1 MGRKPH
7 GVPVT
12 LYEKVNSGQ
21 CDPFG
26 VPVYTEIPVTVE
38 NVIIGQPT
46 TQEIIDTLNLT
57 GKKIVYLLGIPK
69 GDVHD
74 WEDTIVEFWGQR
86 YRTFGMTI
94 QGIEAN
100 IPTPWHKKVRVERD
114 G

>member
-26 VPVYTEIPVTVE
+26 VPIYTRSPVTVE

-46 TQEIIDTLNLT
+46 TQEVVDTLNLT

-69 GDVHD
+69 GDEHVWTD
-74 WEDTIVEFWGQR
+74 RKVSFFGEDFHTIAGTGSGHRRPDSAQLEQKGNGG
-86 YRTFGMTI
+86 TL
-94 QGIEAN
+94 
-100 IPTPWHKKVRVERD
+100 
-114 G
+114 